1 MTRRYPLG
9 IVAGGLQDG
18 VLSLWDPSK
27 IINSRGADQGLIHS
41 SQVHKGTVNCVEF
54 HPLKSN
60 LMATC
65 GSDSEVNILNIDNPS
80 KPEIYKPSSTNK
92 HQGSE
97 VLACAWNRIV
107 PHILCS
113 CSNTGTT
120 VVWDL
125 KQKKE
130 VISFQDPANRLR
142 CSSIAWHPEVPT
154 QLMVCY
160 DDDRQPSMQM
170 WDLRNCQYPFKETA
184 PHSKGV
190 LGVAWNSMDP
200 NLILSCGK
208 DNRII
213 CSSIATGSPETWCDI
228 ACPQWNFEV
237 KWAPHKPSL
246 ISASSYNGS
255 VSIYSVQNQQNGA
268 KYCPRWYR
276 KPCGNSFGFGGKMMS
291 FGNKAVAAA
300 TADAPN
306 APKQSPTSSFCQSLV
321 IPTEPDIVPSADMFE
336 QWIAERK
343 LREHHHRMFEATVM
357 MIGCASSNGVDVN
370 VEKSKQRRLSVGIV
384 DKDKDTEVKGSKPNM
399 GALQGLLAED
409 LLKLVA
415 SHQSSMPQVAV
426 GRRHS
431 LCSVTD
437 DGKISFANKSV
448 KLLGDELDPAQQGIG
463 FTCRKGFKPESPNQD
478 SWSLLKVENLF
489 SIYGVYDGHGQKGHD
504 VSEFVRENLPKLI
517 LRDERFKTGD
527 MHSLLKD
534 SFWKIQDIIGFMD
547 EQQTLSA
554 QMSGTTATVAVHDHI
569 QSKLFL
575 AHVADSTAVLG
586 KFEDASRKKIQAIQ
600 LTRDHKPNLKDEKA
614 RIEKAGGRVVFDGYA
629 NHRVYAK
636 NGRYPGLNMSR
647 CLGDLLGHAEAGCSC
662 DPEIKEVDLGPLDHP
677 NSKTE
682 QVAAA
687 TRQRSVMGRSQDYK
701 SGQTATWTGYAGPL
715 PRWELM
721 GSQFE
726 DEGRTKVPAL
736 LGFDQ
741 AQIEME
747 AERYLGKKPGSTL
760 MAPQSQEEEQAVV
773 ASQPVQL
780 APMLDV
786 MQAESFFEELSA
798 TTEQKKVEELER
810 EERQQQEAQGL
821 LLAKAENDSRLTD
834 WSAGPEALIKQNLL
848 VGNLTAAVECCF
860 KSGKMAEALLL
871 ASGGGTT
878 LWTRAREEYL
888 KLQGDAFLS
897 TVGNIM
903 TNDFAKIVATSNL
916 ANWMET
922 LAILATYSG
931 NEYQG
936 LCEQLAE
943 RLEKEKF
950 DIRSAVICYICAK
963 NFPKTV
969 TIWANTHVSSQ
980 GSQKLALQDLVEKMA
995 VLQEATKF
1003 SQADTLFNAKLT
1015 QYAEIL
1021 ANSGRLT
1028 AAMRYLC
1035 LLSDD
1040 NGSAIL
1046 RDRIYHS
1053 APSQMSQMVRSAPR
1067 FPFETADVRIVY
1079 QPPAAQYQ
1087 QPHAGMGGAMPGGK
1101 MPMQGM
1107 GGQGMGGQGSDK
1119 RSRIGTE
1126 QQYVPWLREVQV
1138 VPTWAHGLG
1147 PAPNSSKNHEGSVM
1161 TCDDVDESGTFCSLQ
1176 RLSPART
1183 PQVVMARSM
1192 QQDRRGKTGTET
1204 DIQTRLWR
1212 WTSLPPSRLTQI
1224 ELFIRSPDV
1233 PVELAICSCAAGG
1246 MGPGGMGQGGM
1257 GAGGMGGGMGAGGG
1271 MGYGGMA
1278 APAPAPSAPVANP
1291 GPGMG
1296 PAPRVNVNAG
1306 MPPAPNVGGMG
1317 GGMGGM
1323 GAPAGGM
1330 GGGAP
1335 QMGMGGNTGMGGG
1348 GMGGYSHT
1356 GAATPV
1362 GYHQQGAMGMGASP
1376 HSSQHGSGFG
1386 MPPARSGGGTA
1397 PTASAMPVV
1406 DGLPVCWPLP
1416 TKAMQRLSTN
1426 QSVAGANMAIQE
1438 LSSGGAYVIGEPMAA
1453 HDLAQVR
1460 NVFTMLLDSS
1470 SQDGN
1475 VKKREDISKRMDE
1488 LYAKLQCS
1496 PEPSAM
1502 QYCSATFC
1510 GLCPWIG
1517 FLLATVVVRYTMSC
1531 PRHHTFSMTLPRC
1544 YCALGLSVA
1553 NN

>member
-142 CSSIAWHPEVPT
+142 CSSVAWHPEVPT

-343 LREHHHRMFEATVM
+343 LREYCHDKVASWHHHRMFEATVM

-662 DPEIKEVDLGPLDHP
+662 DPEIKEVDLGPLDH
-677 NSKTE
+677 
-682 QVAAA
+682 V
-687 TRQRSVMGRSQDYK
+687 
-701 SGQTATWTGYAGPL
+701 
-715 PRWELM
+715 
-721 GSQFE
+721 
-726 DEGRTKVPAL
+726 
-736 LGFDQ
+736 
-741 AQIEME
+741 
-747 AERYLGKKPGSTL
+747 
-760 MAPQSQEEEQAVV
+760 
-773 ASQPVQL
+773 
-780 APMLDV
+780 
-786 MQAESFFEELSA
+786 
-798 TTEQKKVEELER
+798 
-810 EERQQQEAQGL
+810 L
-821 LLAKAENDSRLTD
+821 LLCSDGVWEFITPTEAVTLVHEFGPAKA
-834 WSAGPEALIKQNLL
+834 
-848 VGNLTAAVECCF
+848 
-860 KSGKMAEALLL
+860 M
-871 ASGGGTT
+871 
-878 LWTRAREEYL
+878 
-888 KLQGDAFLS
+888 
-897 TVGNIM
+897 
-903 TNDFAKIVATSNL
+903 VA
-916 ANWMET
+916 
-922 LAILATYSG
+922 
-931 NEYQG
+931 
-936 LCEQLAE
+936 AE
-943 RLEKEKF
+943 RLAKEAWDRWIQEEGGAVVD
-950 DIRSAVICYICAK
+950 DI
-963 NFPKTV
+963 TV
-969 TIWANTHVSSQ
+969 
-980 GSQKLALQDLVEKMA
+980 
-995 VLQEATKF
+995 VLIF
-1003 SQADTLFNAKLT
+1003 FNP
-1015 QYAEIL
+1015 
-1021 ANSGRLT
+1021 SGR
-1028 AAMRYLC
+1028 
-1035 LLSDD
+1035 S
-1040 NGSAIL
+1040 N
-1046 RDRIYHS
+1046 
-1053 APSQMSQMVRSAPR
+1053 
-1067 FPFETADVRIVY
+1067 
-1079 QPPAAQYQ
+1079 
-1087 QPHAGMGGAMPGGK
+1087 
-1101 MPMQGM
+1101 
-1107 GGQGMGGQGSDK
+1107 
-1119 RSRIGTE
+1119 
-1126 QQYVPWLREVQV
+1126 
-1138 VPTWAHGLG
+1138 
-1147 PAPNSSKNHEGSVM
+1147 
-1161 TCDDVDESGTFCSLQ
+1161 
-1176 RLSPART
+1176 
-1183 PQVVMARSM
+1183 
-1192 QQDRRGKTGTET
+1192 
-1204 DIQTRLWR
+1204 
-1212 WTSLPPSRLTQI
+1212 
-1224 ELFIRSPDV
+1224 
-1233 PVELAICSCAAGG
+1233 
-1246 MGPGGMGQGGM
+1246 
-1257 GAGGMGGGMGAGGG
+1257 
-1271 MGYGGMA
+1271 
-1278 APAPAPSAPVANP
+1278 
-1291 GPGMG
+1291 
-1296 PAPRVNVNAG
+1296 
-1306 MPPAPNVGGMG
+1306 
-1317 GGMGGM
+1317 
-1323 GAPAGGM
+1323 
-1330 GGGAP
+1330 
-1335 QMGMGGNTGMGGG
+1335 
-1348 GMGGYSHT
+1348 
-1356 GAATPV
+1356 
-1362 GYHQQGAMGMGASP
+1362 
-1376 HSSQHGSGFG
+1376 
-1386 MPPARSGGGTA
+1386 
-1397 PTASAMPVV
+1397 
-1406 DGLPVCWPLP
+1406 
-1416 TKAMQRLSTN
+1416 
-1426 QSVAGANMAIQE
+1426 
-1438 LSSGGAYVIGEPMAA
+1438 
-1453 HDLAQVR
+1453 
-1460 NVFTMLLDSS
+1460 
-1470 SQDGN
+1470 
-1475 VKKREDISKRMDE
+1475 
-1488 LYAKLQCS
+1488 
-1496 PEPSAM
+1496 
-1502 QYCSATFC
+1502 
-1510 GLCPWIG
+1510 
-1517 FLLATVVVRYTMSC
+1517 
-1531 PRHHTFSMTLPRC
+1531 
-1544 YCALGLSVA
+1544 
-1553 NN
+1553 